1 MVSLKSFLHYFSQPQ
16 STSTTPLSDD
26 DVATI
31 QRLIVAF
38 GGEENISHVDAC
50 LTRLRVTVNNLAC
63 VNSEAL
69 QQEGALGVIILG
81 QQVHAIFGKQSDALR
96 KLLDEHFISRR

>member
-16 STSTTPLSDD
+16 SSVPLSEGDA
-26 DVATI
+26 ATI
-31 QRLIVAF
+31 QRLISAF

-50 LTRLRVTVNNLAC
+50 ITRLRVTVNDLAI
-63 VNSEAL
+63 VDSQAL

-96 KLLDEHFISRR
+96 KLLDEHFSVRR